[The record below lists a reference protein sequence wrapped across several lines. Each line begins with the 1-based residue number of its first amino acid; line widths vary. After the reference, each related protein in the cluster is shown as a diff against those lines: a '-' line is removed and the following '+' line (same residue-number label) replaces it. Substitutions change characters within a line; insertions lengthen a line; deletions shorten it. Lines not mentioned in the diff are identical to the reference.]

1 MIVVYAP
8 TKESFSTC
16 VNLLPL
22 KGVCPCFFSK
32 DRMTSFSAK
41 SDVLI
46 SAPSI
51 LKIQLLD
58 GISYNTCDV
67 ILYEICHEEE
77 FHLRVYFDGIK

>member
-51 LKIQLLD
+51 LKI
-58 GISYNTCDV
+58 ISLGECHV
-67 ILYEICHEEE
+67 ISHSFMRYSVQYCFGTLIN
-77 FHLRVYFDGIK
+77 VNW